1 MRKILLG
8 LTTAA
13 AFGALA
19 VPTVVAAASM
29 HGSNDHSSRSA
40 KVAAQTPSGASV
52 NTNVRGT
59 ANVRGTQ
66 NFAVNN
72 KTQSW
77 SGQRW
82 AWDGRHHRRHHRDLR
97 FVPYA
102 FGDDYA
108 AYDYCWQTVW
118 TVTGFQRVYVCG
130 PNDYSYF

>member
-8 LTTAA
+8 LTTAV

-19 VPTVVAAASM
+19 VPTVAAAASM

-82 AWDGRHHRRHHRDLR
+82 ACGRHLFAGRNPLRDAHRPPPFPRRD
-97 FVPYA
+97 A
-102 FGDDYA
+102 K
-108 AYDYCWQTVW
+108 
-118 TVTGFQRVYVCG
+118 
-130 PNDYSYF
+130 